1 MSIQQL
7 PEDVVAQIKSSTTIT
22 SLNGVACGLL
32 KNSLDAGATRVNVSV
47 DYAKGNCSVEDNGSG
62 IVPQEFAPSGGLGKL
77 HCEFREISVE
87 IALRPAV
94 KLISYA
100 DTSHFPAHPD
110 FHGSSGT
117 FLASVAALSLMSITS
132 HHRGHHS
139 HNSIRIH
146 NSQVLARHTPAPPEQ
161 RLLSFSHGTRTTV
174 RDLFG
179 SMPVRVKQRAAV
191 VDKAASAKDWERL
204 KTSIVALLLPWPGQV
219 TISIRD
225 SATSQTAVLKN
236 SEAIT
241 QSMAERARRSLLIS
255 RISSA
260 VYQAGLSE
268 EADPTSWVTLKA
280 SSGQLS
286 ITGVVSI
293 VPVATKRI
301 QFISVGIQPLSNERG
316 SNVLYEEINRLFAN
330 SSFGVE
336 GNTSDMSEEEQVRR
350 AEDRH
355 RTEGYTDRELKARKG
370 VDKWPMFHI
379 QVDLGK
385 LAAQTAAIDLE
396 EVLDEHRNRLQT
408 IMDVLRAMI
417 YEFLKKHHFRPIHYK
432 PKRRRSPKRSES
444 QGSASRSH
452 SIRSTAA
459 LSLRP
464 ASQGNATS
472 NDVTRPSVGDLATSS
487 LLSKYNREQRSSYES
502 PFDGW
507 SRIKSGRQTLAST
520 KAVEDQ
526 SQGTSIA
533 AQKYPLNIPLF
544 NPEGDIVRLP
554 FQEVA
559 DPPETCHDVQHNDR
573 MDQKSS
579 EQASNGEEDIVWIN
593 PMTKQK
599 SSVDAR
605 TGFVLAPR
613 TRTEKGCLSSSK
625 PSRLTSAK
633 RPRNQPLSQKE
644 EASPWIGELLLT
656 WKNPVFEATEPHIP
670 VAFDEKKLMSMDGC
684 SREPHSCHHEFPDT
698 SFSVAG
704 RISKA
709 ALRAAEVI
717 AQVDRKFIFAK
728 VPLGSAL
735 DEPPERQNCVS
746 LLVVIDQHAADERCR
761 VERLLKEYFGPE
773 ESGKEEPGRAR
784 SEVLDKVLQFEIS
797 AQERVLFERHLSH
810 FAHWGIGY
818 QLNTVPPSIQQRKLK
833 FPSFLKIMS
842 LPPSIAERCRTEPR
856 LLIDLLRKEVWKLD
870 EVGGRRLK
878 QASTATSAGAVIDDS
893 RTLHWLS
900 RLHDCPR
907 GILDLIN
914 SRACRSAIMFND
926 VLSPDECKSLL
937 TRLADCAFPFQ
948 CAHGR
953 PSMVPLID
961 MGNQRIIGNERSD
974 GVSFGKHFKKWKEN
988 MSEAS
993 F

>member
-77 HCEFREISVE
+77 HS
-87 IALRPAV
+87 
-94 KLISYA
+94 
-100 DTSHFPAHPD
+100 HPD

-132 HHRGHHS
+132 HHKGHHS

-174 RDLFG
+174 RNLFG

-191 VDKAASAKDWERL
+191 VDKAANAKDWEHL
-204 KTSIVALLLPWPGQV
+204 KTSVVALLLPWPGQV

-241 QSMAERARRSLLIS
+241 QSLAERARRSLLIS

-330 SSFGVE
+330 SSFGL
-336 GNTSDMSEEEQVRR
+336 GGKTSNMSEEEQVRR

-396 EVLDEHRNRLQT
+396 EVLDERRNRLQT

-444 QGSASRSH
+444 QRSASRSH
-452 SIRSTAA
+452 SRGTTPA
-459 LSLRP
+459 LTLRP
-464 ASQGNATS
+464 ASQENATS

-487 LLSKYNREQRSSYES
+487 LRSKYNREQRSSYES

-520 KAVEDQ
+520 KAVDDQ

-559 DPPETCHDVQHNDR
+559 DPPETCHQGDVQHKDR
-573 MDQKSS
+573 MDRKSS

-605 TGFVLAPR
+605 TGFVLA
-613 TRTEKGCLSSSK
+613 TRTGTEKRCLSGSK

-633 RPRNQPLSQKE
+633 QPRNQPLSQQE

-656 WKNPVFEATEPHIP
+656 WKNPVFEATEQRVP
-670 VAFDEKKLMSMDGC
+670 VAFGETKLISMDGC
-684 SREPHSCHHEFPDT
+684 PRKPHSCHREFPDT
-698 SFSVAG
+698 SFGVAG

-735 DEPPERQNCVS
+735 DEAPERQNRMS
-746 LLVVIDQHAADERCR
+746 LLIVIDQHAADERCR
-761 VERLLKEYFGPE
+761 LERLLKEYFGAE
-773 ESGKEEPGRAR
+773 ESGKDEPGQAR
-784 SEVLDKVLQFEIS
+784 SEVLDKILQFEIS

-878 QASTATSAGAVIDDS
+878 QASTTTSAGAVIDDS

-926 VLSPDECKSLL
+926 MLSPDECKSLL

-961 MGNQRIIGNERSD
+961 MGDQRIIGNERRGD